1 MSPST
6 PTGGHK
12 DHKSLESDQLVSLT
26 NASGLENNRSAG
38 LRTTSATHRP
48 QAKVKMQNFMT

>member
-6 PTGGHK
+6 PTGGRK
-12 DHKSLESDQLVSLT
+12 DHKSLESDQVVSL
-26 NASGLENNRSAG
+26 NNVSGLENTRSAG

-48 QAKVKMQNFMT
+48 NGKAKMQNYMT